1 MCEEI
6 VAKEKHMVKRSLPLH
21 RKMKSVYR
29 KNRAYQAEN
38 RKLKEEVQ
46 QLKEQIAKRN
56 LDMLAR
62 VATRRRR

>member
-6 VAKEKHMVKRSLPLH
+6 VTKENHWVKRSLPLH
-21 RKMKSVYR
+21 RQMKSVYR

-38 RKLKEEVQ
+38 RKLKEEVK
-46 QLKEQIAKRN
+46 QLKEQIAKQN

-62 VATRRRR
+62 VATRR